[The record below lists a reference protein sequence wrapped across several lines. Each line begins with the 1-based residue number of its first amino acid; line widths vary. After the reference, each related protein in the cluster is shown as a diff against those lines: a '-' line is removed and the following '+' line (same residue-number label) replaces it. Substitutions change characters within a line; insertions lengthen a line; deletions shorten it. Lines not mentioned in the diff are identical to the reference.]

1 MAGATVERKW
11 ELLARETA
19 YEGFF
24 RLARYRVRHT
34 LFDGGWSEVL
44 QREVFERGHAAA
56 VLPYDPERDR
66 VALIEQ
72 FRVGALEAPG
82 GPWLLELVA
91 GIIEAGETAAE
102 VVRREALEEAG
113 CTVTELERICEY
125 LVSPGGTTE
134 RTTLFVGRADLA
146 GVSGVHGLAHEH
158 EDILVHVVD
167 ADAAIAMAD
176 DGRVSNAMGQIG
188 LQWFARHRRRLRR
201 RWTGASP

>member
-1 MAGATVERKW
+1 MRKW
-11 ELLARETA
+11 ELVARDIA

-56 VLPYDPERDR
+56 VLPYDPERDQ

-72 FRVGALEAPG
+72 FRVGALDAPG

-91 GIIEAGETAAE
+91 GIIEDGESAAE

-113 CTVTELERICEY
+113 CAVTELERICEY

-134 RTTLFVGRADLA
+134 RTTLFVGRADL
-146 GVSGVHGLAHEH
+146 GDVSGVHGLEGEH

-167 ADAAIAMAD
+167 AEAAIAMAD
-176 DGRVSNAMGQIG
+176 DGRVNNAMGQIG
-188 LQWFARHRRRLRR
+188 LQWFARHRPRLRR
-201 RWTGASP
+201 CWTGARR

>member
-1 MAGATVERKW
+1 MERNW
-11 ELLARETA
+11 ELVAREVA

-24 RLARYRVRHT
+24 RLVRYRVRHT
-34 LFDGGWSEVL
+34 LFEGGWSGEL

-66 VALIEQ
+66 VALVEQ

-91 GIIEAGETAAE
+91 GIVEAGETAAE

-113 CTVTELERICEY
+113 CAVTELERICEY

-134 RTTLFVGRADLA
+134 RTTLFVGRADL
-146 GVSGVHGLAHEH
+146 GDVSGVHGRADEH

-167 ADAAIAMAD
+167 AATAVAMAD
-176 DGRVSNAMGQIG
+176 DGRVNNAMGQIG
-188 LQWFARHRRRLRR
+188 LQWFARHREGLRR
-201 RWTGASP
+201 RWGGAGR